1 MWEESKE
8 KSTILPP
15 LSLSVGE
22 KSEGCLTSVGLVQ
35 KCQKAFRNTMN
46 EKHFG
51 CLVQFIDKKVTGKK
65 NHLILIFHYCRSLC
79 TLSFNNAFTFLQMG
93 SNVAFKKC
101 YSVHKNVHIN

>member
-1 MWEESKE
+1 M

-22 KSEGCLTSVGLVQ
+22 KSEGCLTSVGLVE

-51 CLVQFIDKKVTGKK
+51 HVVQFIDKKVTGEKK
-65 NHLILIFHYCRSLC
+65 SY
-79 TLSFNNAFTFLQMG
+79 FLFLLNRMYLM
-93 SNVAFKKC
+93 F
-101 YSVHKNVHIN
+101 